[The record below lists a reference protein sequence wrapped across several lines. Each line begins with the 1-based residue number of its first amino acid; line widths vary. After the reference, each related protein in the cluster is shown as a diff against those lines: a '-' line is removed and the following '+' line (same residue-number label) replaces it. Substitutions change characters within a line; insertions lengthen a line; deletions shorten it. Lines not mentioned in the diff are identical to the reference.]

1 LLGRSHVISVD
12 FNPKIDQFLYQRN
25 VQTEYFILILSGK
38 IEIESGEDHFLTEKG
53 PWSSLGIRTLNN
65 KVFIPDYTCK
75 VLNGVKYLS
84 ISKNDY
90 KNVVLLDYELDKSI
104 YIPEKLNWILDE
116 KKEQVISLISSP
128 HEIEKP
134 SPLRKYSKIEEI
146 HDVDQPKDIE
156 LSDVLIDKSQNETK
170 E

>member
-1 LLGRSHVISVD
+1 
-12 FNPKIDQFLYQRN
+12 
-25 VQTEYFILILSGK
+25 LSGK
-38 IEIESGEDHFLTEKG
+38 IEIESGEDHFLTDKG

-65 KVFIPDYTCK
+65 KRFIPDYSCK

-84 ISKNDY
+84 ISKQDY

-116 KKEQVISLISSP
+116 KKEQLISLIP
-128 HEIEKP
+128 PLHEKNENEK
-134 SPLRKYSKIEEI
+134 SNAKYSKVEDILPQ
-146 HDVDQPKDIE
+146 VDQPKDIE